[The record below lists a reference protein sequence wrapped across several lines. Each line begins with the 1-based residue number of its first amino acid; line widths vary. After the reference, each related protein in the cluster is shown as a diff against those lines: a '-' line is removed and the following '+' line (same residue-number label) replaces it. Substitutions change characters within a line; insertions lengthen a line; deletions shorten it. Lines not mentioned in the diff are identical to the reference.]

1 MDRESSNIS
10 LEFPG
15 QIRPSCALCKAEH
28 GSGNDVEHPKMPSK
42 KNRITARG
50 RMVIAATAEK
60 KTGYQESTLE
70 PK

>member
-15 QIRPSCALCKAEH
+15 QIHPGYALRQAERV
-28 GSGNDVEHPKMPSK
+28 SGNGVGHPERPSK

-60 KTGYQESTLE
+60 KTGYQGSTLE